1 MDPGTIN
8 ALDAIG
14 VSSGWDCLE
23 VGASGGSIA
32 DRLCTKVG
40 LEGKVTAVDLNT
52 RLIDVLE
59 YANLEARKLNVVTE
73 DLPRS
78 EYDLVHA
85 RFLLAHLP
93 ERESVL
99 AKLSQTLWPG
109 GGGYWSKNPISARR
123 NQTPQEK
130 LRCDGCSNL
139 ERLQF
144 TNIWITEVW
153 TGILGVGCSAS

>member
-1 MDPGTIN
+1 MFEHNLDPGTIN
-8 ALDAIG
+8 ALDAVG
-14 VSSGWDCLE
+14 VSSGCDCLE
-23 VGASGGSIA
+23 VGPGGGSIA
-32 DRLCTKVG
+32 EWLCTKIG
-40 LEGKVTAVDLNT
+40 PEGKVTAVDLNT

-73 DLPRS
+73 DLPRR

-109 GGGYWSKNPISARR
+109 GVDTGRRTRFRHGGTRPLRR
-123 NQTPQEK
+123 SFDATVVQSWNGCNSQTS
-130 LRCDGCSNL
+130 G
-139 ERLQF
+139 
-144 TNIWITEVW
+144 
-153 TGILGVGCSAS
+153 

>member
-1 MDPGTIN
+1 LDPGTIN

-40 LEGKVTAVDLNT
+40 PEGKVTAVDLNT

-99 AKLSQTLWPG
+99 AKLSQTLWPWREWILVEEPDFG
-109 GGGYWSKNPISARR
+109 TEEPDPSGEASMRR
-123 NQTPQEK
+123 LFKPGTAAIHKHLDN
-130 LRCDGCSNL
+130 
-139 ERLQF
+139 
-144 TNIWITEVW
+144 
-153 TGILGVGCSAS
+153 

>member
-1 MDPGTIN
+1 VFEHNLDPGTIN

-14 VSSGWDCLE
+14 VSSGCDCLE
-23 VGASGGSIA
+23 VGPGGGSIA
-32 DRLCTKVG
+32 EWLCTKIG
-40 LEGKVTAVDLNT
+40 PEGKVTAVDLNT

-73 DLPRS
+73 DLPRR
-78 EYDLVHA
+78 EYDLVHP

-109 GGGYWSKNPISARR
+109 GWILVEEPDFGTEEPDPSGEASMRR
-123 NQTPQEK
+123 LFKAGMAAIHKHLDN
-130 LRCDGCSNL
+130 
-139 ERLQF
+139 
-144 TNIWITEVW
+144 
-153 TGILGVGCSAS
+153 